1 MDLFG
6 YINDIV
12 AFFQRPIWRNLIYGF
27 VYGFI
32 FILIVVWLAF
42 VYWTYRDAK
51 LRSESVASAVFWA
64 LVVLVLNFLGLIIY
78 LILRPPEFIDDVIER
93 DLEIERM
100 QILLDNSKQSNCP
113 ACGSLIKDDFL
124 ICPYCRKKLKNSCI
138 NCGKPLSLN
147 WKVCPYCKT
156 TQ

>member
-42 VYWTYRDAK
+42 VYWTYRDSK
-51 LRSESVASAVFWA
+51 LRSESVVSAVFWA

-78 LILRPPEFIDDVIER
+78 LILRPPEFTDDVIER

-100 QILLDNSKQSNCP
+100 QILLDSKQSYCP
-113 ACGSLIKDDFL
+113 ACRSLIKDDFL
-124 ICPYCRKKLKNSCI
+124 ICPYCRKKLRNSCI

-147 WKVCPYCKT
+147 WKVCPYCRT

>member
-1 MDLFG
+1 MDLFE

-51 LRSESVASAVFWA
+51 LRSESVVSAVFWA

-124 ICPYCRKKLKNSCI
+124 ICPYCRKKLRNSCI

>member
-51 LRSESVASAVFWA
+51 LRSESVVSAVFWA

-113 ACGSLIKDDFL
+113 ACRSLIKDDFL
-124 ICPYCRKKLKNSCI
+124 ICPYCRKKLRNSCI

-147 WKVCPYCKT
+147 WKVCPYCRT

>member
-1 MDLFG
+1 MDLFE

-51 LRSESVASAVFWA
+51 LRSESVVSAVFWA
-64 LVVLVLNFLGLIIY
+64 LVVLVLPFLGLIIY

-124 ICPYCRKKLKNSCI
+124 ICPYCRKKLRNSCI

-147 WKVCPYCKT
+147 WKVCPYCRT

>member
-42 VYWTYRDAK
+42 VYWTYRDSK

-100 QILLDNSKQSNCP
+100 QTLLDSKQSNCP
-113 ACGSLIKDDFL
+113 ACRSLIKDDFL
-124 ICPYCRKKLKNSCI
+124 ICPYCRKKLRNSCI

-147 WKVCPYCKT
+147 WKVCPYCRT